1 MSNTIR
7 WSTSI
12 IDKVIDEASHLGWD
26 HHTTQLQQG
35 GLVIFHRSDPSG
47 ENGELQ
53 KLNVWC
59 TTGTVGSYLKH
70 PNRKQPTQL
79 FRREVDT
86 WNELDSIFENPRTH
100 TDKGY
105 SHSDGQKKGKAKR
118 RSGSMAGSTFGKISM
133 WSYDMGYGFVTPEN
147 GGDDV
152 FFHKFQLRRSKGY
165 RLSRG
170 DMVEFTVAE
179 CPKGYECKKVKVL
192 MEEEE

>member
-1 MSNTIR
+1 MTGRIR
-7 WSTSI
+7 WSTST
-12 IDKVIDEASHLGWD
+12 IDKVIEKAEEAGWD
-26 HHTTQLQQG
+26 HYTTQLQQG

-47 ENGELQ
+47 NNGEIQ

-86 WNELDSIFENPRTH
+86 WNGLNDIFENPRVH

-105 SHSDGQKKGKAKR
+105 SRRDGQKKGKGKR
-118 RSGSMAGSTFGKISM
+118 RSGSMGGSTFGRIKW
-133 WSYDMGYGFVTPEN
+133 WSYDMGYGFVAPED

-152 FFHKFQLRRSKGY
+152 FFHKFSLRRPKGY
-165 RLSRG
+165 RLSMG
-170 DMVEFTVAE
+170 DLVEFTVVE
-179 CPKGYECKKVKVL
+179 CPKGYECKKVKVI